1 MSYAHSA
8 GSGTPPSDSPSHS
21 QTDESLPPAEEVG
34 ELGVHR
40 LKRLW
45 YKTRLNK
52 CGKLEERLRQEEWR
66 TDVALMNLL
75 GLGLDQCLGFLYG
88 GQPTFSEFEH
98 WVLRKN
104 PSGLSKTRIR
114 DINRVLGDYQA
125 GSCSQPLD
133 AREIL
138 EGPLCGDAP
147 KFLSESQVAFWRE
160 NGYLVVEDVLD
171 KAQCQASVDVIYRF
185 LQKSPDRPETWYNA
199 HQGQQNIMV
208 QLFRDPVLDANRSSE
223 KMRQAFADIWGTE
236 SLQCSIDRAGFNPPE
251 TPQYQFFG
259 TRLHWDVDF
268 SRAPELR
275 TQGLIYLTD
284 VAENQGAFHCAPGFH
299 RHMTNWMAQL
309 PPGADPNQQDLSH
322 LKLKYVAAPAGSLII
337 WHHYLPHGASPN
349 RAATPRVV
357 QYLNM
362 TPLPCAEAT
371 LRK

>member
-1 MSYAHSA
+1 MSYAHNN
-8 GSGTPPSDSPSHS
+8 GSEAALSHS
-21 QTDESLPPAEEVG
+21 SSQTLMCETLPPAEEVG

-45 YKTRLNK
+45 HKTRLNK
-52 CGKLEERLRQEEWR
+52 DGKLEERLRQEEWR

-75 GLGLDQCLGFLYG
+75 GVGLDQCLGFLYG
-88 GQPTFSEFEH
+88 DQPSFAEFER
-98 WVLRKN
+98 WVLKHN
-104 PSGLSKTRIR
+104 PGGLSNARID
-114 DINRVLGDYQA
+114 DINRVLGGHQA
-125 GSCSQPLD
+125 GTYTQRLD
-133 AREIL
+133 DKDIL
-138 EGPLCGDAP
+138 EGPQCGDAP
-147 KFLSESQVAFWRE
+147 QFLSESQVAFWRE
-160 NGYLVVEDVLD
+160 NGYLVVEGALD
-171 KAQCQASVDVIYRF
+171 KKQCQASVDVIYRF
-185 LQKSPDRPETWYNA
+185 LQKSPDRPETWYRT
-199 HQGQQNIMV
+199 HQAQQNIMV

-223 KMRQAFADIWGTE
+223 KMRQAYADIWGTE

-251 TPQYQFFG
+251 TPHYQFFG

-299 RHMTNWMAQL
+299 RQMRDWMAQL

-371 LRK
+371 LR